1 MPQVNWVLT
10 VQKFC
15 VYGCLGLLIEVFFT
29 GLWSLFQRHWKMT
42 GSTYLPMFFVY
53 GFTALVLEAVSGSLF
68 WPFWCKAPVYVCI
81 IYGAEALSG
90 LSIMW
95 ITGRLEKYLG
105 GHGGGVVPWTYAK
118 SKWTLFGLVEPRYLP
133 VWLALA
139 LAFDP
144 ISHFLTKILRV
155 AATVLGA

>member
-1 MPQVNWVLT
+1 MNWALT

-29 GLWSLFQRHWKMT
+29 GVWSLFQRHWKMT
-42 GSTYLPMFFVY
+42 GSTYLSMFPIY
-53 GFTALVLEAVSGSLF
+53 GFSALVLEAVSESLP

-90 LSIMW
+90 LTLIW
-95 ITGRLEKYLG
+95 LTGVLQRWFG
-105 GHGGGVVPWTYAK
+105 GSGGGVIPWTYAK
-118 SKWTLFGLVEPRYLP
+118 SHWMLFGLIEPRYIP
-133 VWLALA
+133 AWMVLA

-144 ISHFLTKILRV
+144 ISHFLTKILRI
-155 AATVLGA
+155 AAGVLGA